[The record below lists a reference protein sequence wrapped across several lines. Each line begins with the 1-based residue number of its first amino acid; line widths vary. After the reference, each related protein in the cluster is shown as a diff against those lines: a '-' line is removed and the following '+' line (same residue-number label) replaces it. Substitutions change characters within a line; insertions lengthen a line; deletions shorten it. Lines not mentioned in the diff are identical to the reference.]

1 MTSRRHLI
9 LAVFVALAI
18 LVGGGLALVW
28 PNYKKISAMNDRI
41 NDLHAKSRDLQ
52 VQDETLTV
60 LSAGLKHAM
69 QTIDENLKVTP
80 ASANIADLM
89 GRLSLR
95 PDGVT
100 VLDQS
105 FTTGQPADAVP
116 GSEMTVQATP
126 LTVEITGRFDA
137 IFALIRSVETMHRL
151 IRVSSVSLDSNNVD
165 QADALTGQDSPII
178 TANIG
183 LEVIYDPGAEEGE

>member
-18 LVGGGLALVW
+18 LLGGGLALVW
-28 PNYKKISAMNDRI
+28 PNYKRTDEMNDRI
-41 NDLHAKSRDLQ
+41 KGLYAKSRDLK
-52 VQDETLTV
+52 VQDATL
-60 LSAGLKHAM
+60 AALKANLDQVM
-69 QTIDENLKVTP
+69 QTIDEELKVTTT
-80 ASANIADLM
+80 SANVADLM

-105 FTTGQPADAVP
+105 FTTGQPGAAVP

-137 IFALIRSVETMHRL
+137 IFALIRSVETMNRL
-151 IRVSSVSLDSNNVD
+151 IRVSSVNLDSTNVD
-165 QADALTGQDSPII
+165 QADALAAQDSPII

-183 LEVIYDPGAEEGE
+183 LEVVYDPGPEEGE